1 MNALRVCEKG
11 PSSFTAHE
19 HEEEIARRWWALPL
33 NVKLPLS
40 NGDSCQLLYAGR
52 PGGSLG
58 PDVRDAVLRFTSHRA
73 TTTFAAIS
81 SQDAIN
87 TAGDVEIHI
96 RASDWFAHQ
105 HHTDARYNNVMLHVV
120 LMCDDSR
127 PTLRQNGTAIPTCSL
142 YDLPSTTSYPAQ
154 WPCHHVMTRMN
165 EEQRARLLTLAG
177 IMRFEQKAHAL
188 LEALRDAQPSELFS
202 ACDVCLIPALAEGL
216 GYGRDRAFFRAAGLH
231 LIGVAQSIPEP
242 LGRAP
247 EPSPLDASRLHILH
261 NLVQQWRTTS
271 AWETLRKAMTNAPTA
286 ISALR
291 NIFDGL
297 SKARADILICNI
309 VLPFAVAVAQQEND
323 AMLAEQAR
331 DLFIAYP
338 GLPSNQIT
346 RAMCKQLLLQS
357 EPKSACQQ
365 QGLHFIYAQTCCEKR
380 CIDCLLG
387 KQDI

>member
-1 MNALRVCEKG
+1 MNALYVCEKS
-11 PSSFTAHE
+11 PSLSVAHK

-33 NVKLPLS
+33 NVSLPLS
-40 NGDSCQLLYAGR
+40 DGDSCQLLYAGR

-73 TTTFAAIS
+73 TTTFAGLS
-81 SQDAIN
+81 SQHAIN
-87 TAGDVEIHI
+87 TAGDVEIHV

-120 LMCDDSR
+120 LICDDSR
-127 PTLRQNGTAIPTCSL
+127 PTLRQDGTAIPTCSL
-142 YDLPSTTSYPAQ
+142 YDLPHTTNHPAQ
-154 WPCHHVMTRMN
+154 WPCQHIMARMN

-177 IMRFEQKAHAL
+177 SMRFEQKARAL
-188 LEALRDAQPSELFS
+188 LAALRDAQPSGLFS

-231 LIGVAQSIPEP
+231 LVGMAQGFPEP

-261 NLVQQWRTTS
+261 NLVEQWRATG
-271 AWETLRKAMTNAPTA
+271 AWETLRQAMTNAPTA

-291 NIFDGL
+291 NIFAGL

-309 VLPFAVAVAQQEND
+309 VLPFAAAVAQQEHD

-331 DLFIAYP
+331 NLFLDYP

-357 EPKSACQQ
+357 EPKGACQQ
-365 QGLHFIYAQTCCEKR
+365 QGLHFIYAQTCREKR
-380 CIDCLLG
+380 CSDCMLG
-387 KQDI
+387 GQGI

>member
-1 MNALRVCEKG
+1 VNAPCVREKG

-33 NVKLPLS
+33 NVFLRLS

-58 PDVRDAVLRFTSHRA
+58 PDVRDAVLRFTGHCT
-73 TTTFAAIS
+73 TTTFADLS

-87 TAGDVEIHI
+87 TVGDVEIHI

-105 HHTDARYNNVMLHVV
+105 HHTDARYNNVLLHVV
-120 LMCDDSR
+120 LICDDDSR
-127 PTLRQNGTAIPTCSL
+127 PTLRQDGTAIPTCSL
-142 YDLPSTTSYPAQ
+142 YDLPRTTNRPVQ
-154 WPCHHVMTRMN
+154 WPCHHRMARMN

-188 LEALRDAQPSELFS
+188 LELLRDAQPTQLFS

-231 LIGVAQSIPEP
+231 LIG
-242 LGRAP
+242 RAP

-261 NLVQQWRTTS
+261 DLVEQWRTTG

-286 ISALR
+286 ISDLR
-291 NIFDGL
+291 NSFDGL
-297 SKARADILICNI
+297 SKARTDILICNV
-309 VLPFAVAVAQQEND
+309 VLPFAATVAQQEND

-331 DLFIAYP
+331 NLFIAYP
-338 GLPSNQIT
+338 ALPSNQIT
-346 RAMCKQLLLQS
+346 RAMGRQLLLQS

-365 QGLHFIYAQTCCEKR
+365 QGLHFIYAQTCREKR
-380 CIDCLLG
+380 CIDCMLG
-387 KQDI
+387 KQGI

>member
-1 MNALRVCEKG
+1 VNAPCVCEKG
-11 PSSFTAHE
+11 PSQLIAHE

-33 NVKLPLS
+33 NASLPLS

-73 TTTFAAIS
+73 TTTFAGIN
-81 SQDAIN
+81 SQDATN

-120 LMCDDSR
+120 LICDDSR
-127 PTLRQNGTAIPTCSL
+127 PTLRQDGTAIPTCSL
-142 YDLPSTTSYPAQ
+142 YDLPHTTSYPAQ
-154 WPCHHVMTRMN
+154 WPCHHVMARMN
-165 EEQRARLLTLAG
+165 EEQRARPLTLAG
-177 IMRFEQKAHAL
+177 IMRFEQKAQAL

-261 NLVQQWRTTS
+261 NLVEQWRTTG
-271 AWETLRKAMTNAPTA
+271 AWHTLRTA
-286 ISALR
+286 LSGLHELR
-291 NIFDGL
+291 EIFVGI

-309 VLPFAVAVAQQEND
+309 VLPFAAAVALQEND
-323 AMLAEQAR
+323 AILAEQAR
-331 DLFIAYP
+331 NLFIAYP

-346 RAMCKQLLLQS
+346 RAMCKQLLLQG

-365 QGLHFIYAQTCCEKR
+365 QGLHFIYAQTCRQKR
-380 CIDCLLG
+380 CIDCMLG
-387 KQDI
+387 KQGV